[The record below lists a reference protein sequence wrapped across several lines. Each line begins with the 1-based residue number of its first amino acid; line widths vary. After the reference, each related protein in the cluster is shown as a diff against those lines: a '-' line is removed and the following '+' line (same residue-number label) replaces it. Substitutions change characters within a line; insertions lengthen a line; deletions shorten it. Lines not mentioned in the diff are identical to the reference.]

1 MSPKVDCL
9 VAIIRDTVP
18 TMTEMIDEI
27 DRRILAS
34 LQKDA
39 AQSLDTLSERVHL
52 SRNACWRR
60 VRRMEDAG
68 LIRGRVAL
76 LDAEKLGVGLSAFVM
91 IRAREHTAEWLA
103 GFRRVVAEMSEI
115 SGAYRMS
122 GDPDYMLRVRVSSVA
137 DYDRFYQRLIQK
149 LKAAD
154 VSASFVMEEIKD
166 TTELPL

>member
-9 VAIIRDTVP
+9 YAILWDSVP
-18 TMTEMIDEI
+18 PMTDMIDET

-68 LIRGRVAL
+68 LIRGRV
-76 LDAEKLGVGLSAFVM
+76 
-91 IRAREHTAEWLA
+91 
-103 GFRRVVAEMSEI
+103 VAEMSEI

-122 GDPDYMLRVRVSSVA
+122 GDLDYLLRVRVSSVA